1 MTDRQIV
8 QPARSLSGE
17 LRVPGDKSIS
27 HRALLIAGV
36 GEGDCRIS
44 GLSDS
49 LDVAASRSVLASL
62 GVPVIGDRNPHVEVR
77 EVSTEGLDWEILVEG
92 RGFSALRAPTGP
104 LECGNSGTTART
116 ILGILAGRDFT
127 TSLQGDKSLSR
138 RPMLRVVEPLRAMGA
153 TIGGEDQGGRLPLTI
168 TGGPLSGIRHVSPVA
183 SAQIKTCLIF
193 AGLQASG
200 ETVIEEPAPS
210 RDHTERM
217 LGYLEVPIEASPNRV
232 VVKSTNIQN
241 ASSLKV
247 PGDLSSAAFLLVAGA
262 LVPGSTVTVTD
273 VGLNETRSGILDVLR
288 RFGARVDIADERVVC
303 GEPWGTVTVA
313 AGDRLPVSVS
323 GPDIVRTV
331 DELPLVA
338 VLGAFAEGETV
349 IADAAELRVKES
361 DRIATTADAL
371 RALGGTVE
379 TTPDGMVVKGSGALA
394 GGTVDSAGDH
404 RIAMAFAVAG
414 LAAGGP
420 VEVRGWDTVAVS
432 YPGFLSDLQDLIER

>member
-8 QPARSLSGE
+8 EPARTLAGE

-36 GEGDCRIS
+36 GEGECQIV

-49 LDVAASRSVLASL
+49 LDVAASRSALASL
-62 GVPVIGDRNPHVEVR
+62 GVVVSGGYNPQVESA
-77 EVSTEGLDWEILVEG
+77 ELSTRGLDWEILVKG
-92 RGFSALRAPTGP
+92 RGFAGLEPPDAP
-104 LECGNSGTTART
+104 LDCRNSGTTART

-127 TSLQGDKSLSR
+127 TSLRGDKSLSR

-153 TIGGEDQGGRLPLTI
+153 IIEGNDRGGRLPLTI
-168 TGGPLSGIRHVSPVA
+168 SGGSLTGIRHASPVA

-217 LGYLEVPIEASPNRV
+217 LRYLGVPIEASPDRV
-232 VVKSTNIQN
+232 VVKSTNIRS

-262 LVPGSTVTVTD
+262 IVPGSTVSVTD

-288 RFGARVDIADERVVC
+288 RFGARVDITDERAVC
-303 GEPWGTVTVA
+303 GEPWGTVTVQ
-313 AGDRLPVSVS
+313 AGDRKPVSVS
-323 GPDIVRTV
+323 GPDIARTV

-338 VLGAFAEGETV
+338 VLGAFAEGDTV

-361 DRIATTADAL
+361 DRIATTAAAI
-371 RALGGTVE
+371 RALGGAVE
-379 TTPDGMVVKGSGALA
+379 TTPDGMVVKGTGTLA
-394 GGTVDSAGDH
+394 GGTVESAGDH

-414 LAAGGP
+414 LAATGP
-420 VEVRGWDTVAVS
+420 VEVRGWDAVAVS